1 MCSVVQRKKSWGS
14 ASAWIVS
21 SSSDFPR
28 TTGGRFPRT
37 GLPERRKCTA
47 SNGIRVCRRNVVRRT
62 ARSDHTTGSE
72 WRCLFATHANP
83 SITAEAINRMSVRH
97 LHYIY
102 RRPSRAQHLGLAR
115 TLKPISLLG
124 HNPNTVRITSDQCP
138 RIQPHTF
145 PPLCVRP
152 LRFKSA
158 WSQFGST
165 PNCMVGSGL

>member
-1 MCSVVQRKKSWGS
+1 MQRKKSWGS

-21 SSSDFPR
+21 SSSDLPR

-37 GLPERRKCTA
+37 GSPERRKCTA
-47 SNGIRVCRRNVVRRT
+47 SNGIRACRRNVVRRT
-62 ARSDHTTGSE
+62 ARSDHTTGGE

-83 SITAEAINRMSVRH
+83 SDSAEAINRVSVPH
-97 LHYIY
+97 PTLY

-124 HNPNTVRITSDQCP
+124 HNPNTARITSDQCP
-138 RIQPHTF
+138 RIRPRRF
-145 PPLCVRP
+145 LPLSARP

-158 WSQFGST
+158 WSQFGSP
-165 PNCMVGSGL
+165 PNCTVGSGL

>member
-1 MCSVVQRKKSWGS
+1 MQRKKSWGS

-21 SSSDFPR
+21 SSSDLPR
-28 TTGGRFPRT
+28 TAGRPIPRT
-37 GLPERRKCTA
+37 SSPERRKCTA
-47 SNGIRVCRRNVVRRT
+47 SNGIRACRRNIVRRT
-62 ARSDHTTGSE
+62 ARSDHTTGGE

-83 SITAEAINRMSVRH
+83 SDSAEAINRVSVRH

-124 HNPNTVRITSDQCP
+124 HNPNTARITSDQCP
-138 RIQPHTF
+138 RIRPRRF
-145 PPLCVRP
+145 LPLSARP

-158 WSQFGST
+158 WSQFGSP
-165 PNCMVGSGL
+165 PNCTVGSGL

>member
-1 MCSVVQRKKSWGS
+1 MQWKKSWGS

-21 SSSDFPR
+21 SSSDLPC

-37 GLPERRKCTA
+37 GSPERRKCTA
-47 SNGIRVCRRNVVRRT
+47 SNGIRACRRNIVRRT
-62 ARSDHTTGSE
+62 ARSDHTTGGE
-72 WRCLFATHANP
+72 WRCLFTTHPNP
-83 SITAEAINRMSVRH
+83 SDNAEVIKPMSVPH

-138 RIQPHTF
+138 RIRPRRF
-145 PPLCVRP
+145 LPLSARP

-158 WSQFGST
+158 WSQFGSPPT
-165 PNCMVGSGL
+165 CTVGSGL